1 MLDKTLRDFLYIRW
15 GCTGMRAN
23 LSVRTIKRIRERLG
37 DNRIGYQGYSY
48 SVDLALEK
56 ILDMLDKKE

>member
-1 MLDKTLRDFLYIRW
+1 
-15 GCTGMRAN
+15 MRAN
-23 LSVRTIKRIRERLG
+23 LSVRTIKRIREQLG